1 MAASKVRLGFLG
13 AGWWAT
19 ANHMPLL
26 AQRDN
31 VEFVGVCRLGTGEL
45 ARVKEAFGFRFAT
58 EGAQCLA
65 HPELDAI
72 IVTSPHTLHYSHAR
86 MALERGLHVLCEKP
100 MCTSGSEACELVRL
114 ARQRNVHLMVPYGWH
129 YKPFVQTA
137 KRWLDEG
144 CIGAIQ
150 FVLCHMASPIRD
162 LLTFGHF
169 QAERVSGQ
177 AAGVMFEPDPK
188 TWSDPAVAG
197 GGYGHSQLSHSTGML
212 FWLTGLV
219 PRRVYAVMAAADAR
233 VDLYDALTVEFEG
246 SAIGTVSGAGTVP
259 HGAAQ
264 YQVDLRLFGSDGVL
278 LLDCERARLELRRH
292 DGRLE
297 SLPLPPDAGNYS
309 CEGPPHNFVDL
320 ILGRTT
326 TNFAPGEAAMR
337 SVLLLDAAYR
347 SARSGRPES
356 IDISPQLNDTRPPGE

>member
-1 MAASKVRLGFLG
+1 MAHSKVRLGFLG

-26 AQRDN
+26 ARRDD
-31 VEFVGVCRLGTGEL
+31 VEFVGVCRLGTEEL

-58 EGAQCLA
+58 EDARALVE
-65 HPELDAI
+65 HPDLDAI
-72 IVTSPHTLHYSHAR
+72 IVTSPHTLHYAHAK

-100 MCTSGSEACELVRL
+100 MCTSGGEARALVLL
-114 ARQRNVHLMVPYGWH
+114 ARQKNVHLMVPYGWH

-144 CIGAIQ
+144 CVGAVQ
-150 FVLCHMASPIRD
+150 FVMCHMASPIRD
-162 LLTFGHF
+162 LLTLGHF
-169 QAERVSGQ
+169 QAEGISGQ
-177 AAGVMFEPDPK
+177 ATGAMFEPDPR

-212 FWLTGLV
+212 FWLIGLV
-219 PRRVYAVMAAADAR
+219 PRRVYAVMAAAGAR

-246 SAIGTVSGAGTVP
+246 GAIGTVSGAGTVP
-259 HGAAQ
+259 ARGAAQ
-264 YQVDLRLFGSDGVL
+264 YQVDLRIFGSDGVL

-297 SLPLPPDAGNYS
+297 SVPLPPDAGIYS

-347 SARSGRPES
+347 SARSGRPEN
-356 IDISPQLNDTRPPGE
+356 IEVSPADH